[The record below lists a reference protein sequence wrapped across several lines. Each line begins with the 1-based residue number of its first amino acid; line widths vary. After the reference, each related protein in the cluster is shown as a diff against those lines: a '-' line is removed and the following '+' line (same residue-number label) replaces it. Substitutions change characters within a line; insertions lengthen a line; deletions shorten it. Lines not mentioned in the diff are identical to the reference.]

1 MINKYKLVFS
11 IIFLIIFCCFI
22 FIKQVYGQS
31 YNHLNKKLNYYKS
44 ENGNLKTDYSDSAN
58 DGHAYKNAEL
68 GDEIIASVDD
78 KPVTLND
85 IYFLGN
91 IRRILYGS
99 KKTFYDKF
107 ANKNI
112 VKLLN
117 IYINRFLILKEEHK
131 IDIININTAYLN
143 SYIKK
148 FMQDY
153 KRKYSNLKL
162 SHFLAIF
169 GYNYSRF
176 ENFMKD
182 MLIEREFIIEHLKL
196 FFNISKK
203 NALILK
209 KLENKKNFDN
219 NFNKNKEIS
228 VKHLSGRNII
238 LDLKAWV
245 RKLRN
250 KARLDIISSKY

>member
-1 MINKYKLVFS
+1 MINKYRLVFPV
-11 IIFLIIFCCFI
+11 IFLIIFCCFI
-22 FIKQVYGQS
+22 FIKHVYGQS
-31 YNHLNKKLNYYKS
+31 YKYSNKKLNYFES
-44 ENGNLKTDYSDSAN
+44 ENLRAAYP
-58 DGHAYKNAEL
+58 DGSEYAYRNAEL

-91 IRRILYGS
+91 FRRILYGS
-99 KKTFYDKF
+99 KKTFDVQFSDK
-107 ANKNI
+107 KI

-131 IDIININTAYLN
+131 IDIININAVYLN

-153 KRKYSNLKL
+153 KRKYKSLKL

-169 GYNYSRF
+169 GYNYLKF

-203 NALILK
+203 NAIILK
-209 KLENKKNFDN
+209 RLENKKNFEN

-228 VKHLSGRNII
+228 IKHLSGRNII
-238 LDLKAWV
+238 PDLKAWV

-250 KARLDIISSKY
+250 KAKIDIISSKY

>member
-1 MINKYKLVFS
+1 MINKYRLVFS
-11 IIFLIIFCCFI
+11 VIFLIIFCYFI
-22 FIKQVYGQS
+22 FIKHVYGQS

-44 ENGNLKTDYSDSAN
+44 GNLKAAYSAN
-58 DGHAYKNAEL
+58 DEYAYKNAEL

-91 IRRILYGS
+91 FRRILYGS
-99 KKTFYDKF
+99 KKTFDNKFSDK
-107 ANKNI
+107 KI

-131 IDIININTAYLN
+131 IDIININAVYLN

-153 KRKYSNLKL
+153 KRKYKSLKL

-169 GYNYSRF
+169 GYNYLKF

-203 NALILK
+203 NAIILK
-209 KLENKKNFDN
+209 RLENKKNFEN

-228 VKHLSGRNII
+228 IKHLSGRNII
-238 LDLKAWV
+238 PDLKAWV

-250 KARLDIISSKY
+250 KAKIDIISSKY

>member
-1 MINKYKLVFS
+1 M
-11 IIFLIIFCCFI
+11 
-22 FIKQVYGQS
+22 YGQS

-44 ENGNLKTDYSDSAN
+44 ENGNLKADYPAN
-58 DGHAYKNAEL
+58 DGGHAYENAEL
-68 GDEIIASVDD
+68 GDEIIASVDN

-91 IRRILYGS
+91 FRRILYGS
-99 KKTFYDKF
+99 KKTFDDKF
-107 ANKNI
+107 SDKKI

-131 IDIININTAYLN
+131 IDIININKVYLN

-153 KRKYSNLKL
+153 KRKYKSLKL

-169 GYNYSRF
+169 GYNYVKF
-176 ENFMKD
+176 ENFMED
-182 MLIEREFIIEHLKL
+182 MLIERGFIIEHLKL

-203 NALILK
+203 NAIILK
-209 KLENKKNFDN
+209 RLENKKNFEN
-219 NFNKNKEIS
+219 NFNKSKEIPI
-228 VKHLSGRNII
+228 KHLSGRNII
-238 LDLKAWV
+238 SDLKAWV

-250 KARLDIISSKY
+250 KAKIDIISSKY